1 MFEIDDDTDDFE
13 IEDFRREVQAR
24 WTYQGQCNISNWSIF
39 RREDAVWQIEV
50 APVFQE
56 IYSGDEDDG
65 KKVWVPFEFDLA
77 AFMIE
82 SGVDVDV
89 CGVQSFSA
97 ESNSLPCIGIVG
109 AYRGKS
115 FALRIHLE
123 PIPNTAPIEVI
134 DRIKNE
140 VRNIAGETS

>member
-1 MFEIDDDTDDFE
+1 MFEIDDDDDFE

-82 SGVDVDV
+82 SGVDVDE

-123 PIPNTAPIEVI
+123 PIPNTSPIEVI

-140 VRNIAGETS
+140 VRNISGESS